1 MAEDLGNININ
12 IRDASGS
19 GGGGSGGG
27 SSGGGSGGGG
37 SSGGGP
43 RIVVPKPPPL
53 IPDEAKKESLMSSIF
68 GKLKIGQAISAE
80 MKDLVTNPSISG
92 FGELLT
98 GTSTA
103 GEALAGLGA
112 IALPATIAPAAVA
125 LAAAALYKYFKLLQ
139 AASEAVAKRIQEVS
153 KYSGYLMKAVAL
165 EQWAAIGRTLKEAN
179 ANGKNYAQVQRE
191 MTRVAN
197 ASLEISIAYNKVM
210 SVGALIFNRLMLILL
225 KSIEPFAR
233 LIGKFADTVFKG
245 FSNPS
250 AAPIWLKPTLF
261 AALLPFAG
269 ILNWAVIIYKIG
281 NLIEKALIYLGLI
294 SKNTAPAIGSD
305 VNDWFLADVYA
316 MRGMKFNPARTRAY

>member
-53 IPDEAKKESLMSSIF
+53 VGGQQKTMMESVF
-68 GKLKIGQAISAE
+68 GKLKIGQLISAE
-80 MKDLVTNPSISG
+80 MKDLVTNPSIAG

-112 IALPATIAPAAVA
+112 IALPATIALAAVA

-269 ILNWAVIIYKIG
+269 ILNWAFIIYKIG
-281 NLIEKALIYLGLI
+281 FLIEKALIYLGLI
-294 SKNTAPAIGSD
+294 AKNTSPAVGSD

>member
-19 GGGGSGGG
+19 GGGGAGGG
-27 SSGGGSGGGG
+27 SSGGGAGGGG

-68 GKLKIGQAISAE
+68 GKLKIGQLISAE
-80 MKDLVTNPSISG
+80 MKDLVTNPSIAG

-112 IALPATIAPAAVA
+112 IALPATIALAAVA

-139 AASEAVAKRIQEVS
+139 AASEAVAKRIQEVN
-153 KYSGYLMKAVAL
+153 KYSGTLLKAVAL
-165 EQWAAIGRTLKEAN
+165 EQWAAIGRTLREAS

-210 SVGALIFNRLMLILL
+210 SVGATIFNRLMLILL
-225 KSIEPFAR
+225 KSIAPFAR
-233 LIGKFADTVFKG
+233 LIGRFADSIFNG
-245 FSNPS
+245 FANPS
-250 AAPIWLKPTLF
+250 APIWLKSIVSV
-261 AALLPFAG
+261 ALLPFAG

-281 NLIEKALIYLGLI
+281 DLIERALIYLGLI

-316 MRGMKFNPARTRAY
+316 MRGMKFDPSKTRKY

>member
-1 MAEDLGNININ
+1 
-12 IRDASGS
+12 
-19 GGGGSGGG
+19 
-27 SSGGGSGGGG
+27 
-37 SSGGGP
+37 
-43 RIVVPKPPPL
+43 
-53 IPDEAKKESLMSSIF
+53 MSSIF

-112 IALPATIAPAAVA
+112 IALPATIA
-125 LAAAALYKYFKLLQ
+125 L

>member
-27 SSGGGSGGGG
+27 SGGGGAGGGG

-68 GKLKIGQAISAE
+68 GKLKIGQLISAE
-80 MKDLVTNPSISG
+80 MKDLVTNPSVAG

-112 IALPATIAPAAVA
+112 IALPATIALAAVA

-165 EQWAAIGRTLKEAN
+165 EQWAAIGRTLREAS

-210 SVGALIFNRLMLILL
+210 SVGALIFNRLMLVVL
-225 KSIEPFAR
+225 KSVEPFAR

-245 FSNPS
+245 FANPS
-250 AAPIWLKPTLF
+250 AAPIWLKPSIYAL
-261 AALLPFAG
+261 LLPFAG
-269 ILNWAVIIYKIG
+269 ILNWSFIINKIG
-281 NLIEKALIYLGLI
+281 VMVEKALIYLGLI
-294 SKNTAPAIGSD
+294 SKNTSPAIGSD

-316 MRGMKFNPARTRAY
+316 MRGMKFDPSKTRKY